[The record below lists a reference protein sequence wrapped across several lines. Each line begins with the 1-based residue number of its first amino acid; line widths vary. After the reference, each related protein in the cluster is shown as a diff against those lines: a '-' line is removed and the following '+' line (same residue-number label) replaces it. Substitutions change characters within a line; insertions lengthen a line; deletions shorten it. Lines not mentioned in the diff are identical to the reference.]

1 MRNFLTV
8 FFTVLLAVGWQWLNT
23 LSAVLSLSQG
33 NVLWLGVALT
43 VCLVLQQAYV
53 VLGDPVPPDRPRK
66 ADPIASTYL
75 AGLLAKYYEFM
86 QVVNPASQPSVR
98 INVMLPTSR
107 WKVWRYMRIY
117 YTARLPG
124 SAAYTNEERVMRWRK
139 GQGVGGWAWAN
150 GVAGIYDATRKGLN
164 AAASSLGR
172 EHKPIVDRLKSVYSA
187 PIWMNGIVVG
197 TLNLDSDAGLEE
209 TCFDDPRVQQIVAT
223 YADNLSAVCFADG
236 VRHK

>member
-1 MRNFLTV
+1 MKNFLTV

-23 LSAVLSLSQG
+23 LKSVLSLSQG

-43 VCLVLQQAYV
+43 GCLVLQQVYV
-53 VLGDPVPPDRPRK
+53 VLGNPVPPDRPRK
-66 ADPIASTYL
+66 ADAIASTYL

-86 QVVNPASQPSVR
+86 QAVSPASQPSVR
-98 INVMLPTSR
+98 INVMLLTSR
-107 WKVWRYMRIY
+107 WKVWRYLRIY

-139 GQGVGGWAWAN
+139 GQGVGGWAWKN
-150 GVAGIYDATRKGLN
+150 GVAGIYDATRPGFA
-164 AAASSLGR
+164 AAASSLAT
-172 EHKPIVDRLKSVYSA
+172 EQKPVVESLKSVYSA
-187 PIWMNGIVVG
+187 PIWMNGVVVG
-197 TLNLDSDAGLEE
+197 MLNLDSDAGLDE
-209 TCFDDPRVQQIVAT
+209 TCFDDPRVQQIVGT